1 MKRLFII
8 CASLTVS
15 FTAMAQDLK
24 LWYSRPAQQWTDALP
39 IGNSRMGAMVFGG
52 VEQETLQL
60 NEETFWSGGPHNN
73 LNPKGRYALDQ
84 IRQLIFNDKF
94 KDATKLIDD
103 NFNTPQNGMRY
114 LPLGNLKLKFAY
126 NVTGTLPLGG
136 DGGELP
142 LYYRDLNLENA
153 TTTVRYKVGDV
164 EYTRTAFASMT
175 DNVIVMRIEASKKGA
190 LSFNLGY
197 DCPQDLKPSIS
208 VKGNQLTM
216 RCQGVEQ
223 EQIPAALN
231 AECRIVV
238 KADGKVIPT
247 GEKTAGSAGTSL
259 DINRATVATIYIIGA
274 TNFVN
279 YHDVSG
285 NASKRCET
293 MMKAALKKSYNQLL
307 ADHIDK
313 YCEQFDRV
321 HLDIPATKASEAETD
336 VRVKKFNETDDLN
349 LIALLYQYGRYLLIS
364 SSQPG
369 GQAANLQG
377 IWNGSM
383 KAPWD
388 SKYTIN
394 INAEMNYWPA
404 EVTNLSEC
412 HEPFFSLV
420 NDLST
425 TGAEAAKTL
434 YGANGWV
441 AHHNTD
447 IWRIAGPVDG
457 AHYGMWPNGGA
468 WAAQH
473 LWQHYLFTGD
483 KDFLRK
489 HYPALKGTADF
500 YMSHLTKH
508 PKYGWLVT
516 APSMSPEHGYRGAG
530 TSITA
535 GCTMDNQIAFDALN
549 STLLATKALGGNS
562 QYEDSLTH
570 TLALLPPMQIGRHN
584 QVQEWLVDA
593 DDPKDGHRHI
603 SHLYGLYPSN
613 QISPTQSPLLFHAAR
628 NTLIQRGDMATGWSI
643 GWKINFWARM
653 LDGDHAF
660 KIIRNMLCL
669 LPSDAVA
676 KDYPNGRTY
685 PNLFDAHPPFQIDGN
700 FGFTAGVSEMLLQSH
715 DGAVHLLPALPEQ
728 WNKGSVR
735 GLVARGAFVVDIE
748 WDGSQLSKARIISRR
763 GGTLRLRSF
772 VPLHGEGLKAASGTC
787 PNELL
792 APAAIKSPKVSDEIR
807 PQSPIFPKIYEYDIV
822 TTPGQIINVNR

>member
-1 MKRLFII
+1 MKKLFNLCLLLSIGM
-8 CASLTVS
+8 
-15 FTAMAQDLK
+15 TALAQDLK
-24 LWYSRPAQQWTDALP
+24 LWYSRPAEHWTDALP

-60 NEETFWSGGPHNN
+60 NEETFWAGGPHNN
-73 LNPKGRYALDQ
+73 LNPKGRYALDN
-84 IRQLIFNDKF
+84 IRQLVFNDKF
-94 KDATKLIDD
+94 AEAQKMI
-103 NFNTPQNGMRY
+103 NENYNTPQNGMRFLPFGNVILNFNY
-114 LPLGNLKLKFAY
+114 KPGASLPL
-126 NVTGTLPLGG
+126 VG
-136 DGGELP
+136 DGGK
-142 LYYRDLNLENA
+142 LYYRDLNIEDA
-153 TTTVRYKVGDV
+153 TSTVRYKVGEV
-164 EYTRTAFASMT
+164 EYTRTAFASLA
-175 DNVIVMRIEASKKGA
+175 DDVIVMRIEASKKKA
-190 LSFNLGY
+190 LSFSLSY
-197 DCPQDLKPSIS
+197 DCPEALQPQVS
-208 VKGNQLTM
+208 VKGAQLTM
-216 RCQGVEQ
+216 RCKGVEQ
-223 EQIPAALN
+223 EGIPAALN
-231 AECRIVV
+231 AECLITI
-238 KADGKVIPT
+238 KADGKVKAVAADGNGSKLT
-247 GEKTAGSAGTSL
+247 VNDATA
-259 DINRATVATIYIIGA
+259 ATIYIIGA

-285 NASKRCET
+285 NAAKRCEA
-293 MMKAALKKSYNQLL
+293 MMNKALKKSYKQLF
-307 ADHIDK
+307 ADHTEK
-313 YCEQFDRV
+313 YCEQFGRV
-321 HLDIPATKASEAETD
+321 ELDIPMTKASEAETD
-336 VRVKKFNETDDLN
+336 VRVKNFNQSDDLN

-377 IWNGSM
+377 VWNGGM
-383 KAPWD
+383 YAPWD

-420 NDLST
+420 NDLAT
-425 TGAEAAKTL
+425 TGAEAAKVL
-434 YGANGWV
+434 YGAKGWV

-447 IWRIAGPVDG
+447 LWRIAGPVDG

-489 HYPALKGTADF
+489 CYPVLRGSADF
-500 YMSHLTKH
+500 YMSHLVKH

-516 APSMSPEHGYRGAG
+516 VPSMSPEHGYRGAG
-530 TSITA
+530 STITA

-549 STLLATKALGGNS
+549 STLLATKVLGGNKL
-562 QYEDSLTH
+562 YEDSLTH
-570 TLALLPPMQIGRHN
+570 TLALLPPMQIGKHN

-593 DDPKDGHRHI
+593 DDPKDEHRHI

-613 QISPTQSPLLFHAAR
+613 QISPTLNPQLFQAAR

-653 LDGDHAF
+653 LDGNHAF
-660 KIIRNMLCL
+660 NIIRNMLCL

-676 KDYPNGRTY
+676 KEYPNGRTY

-728 WNKGSVR
+728 WKKGSVK
-735 GLVARGAFVVDIE
+735 GLVARGAFVVDID
-748 WDGSQLSKARIISRR
+748 WDGAQLSKARIISRR
-763 GGTLRLRSF
+763 GGTLRLRSYI
-772 VPLHGEGLKAASGTC
+772 PLKGEGLKAASGSC

-792 APAAIKSPKVSDEIR
+792 TPAEVKAPKVSDEIR
-807 PQSPIFPKIYEYDIV
+807 PQSPVIPRVYEYDIETV
-822 TTPGQIINVNR
+822 PGQIITVTR

>member
-1 MKRLFII
+1 MKKLFTL
-8 CASLTVS
+8 CLSLSLVM
-15 FTAMAQDLK
+15 TAMAQDLK
-24 LWYSRPAQQWTDALP
+24 LWYSRPAKQWTDALP
-39 IGNSRMGAMVFGG
+39 VGNSRMGAMVFGG

-60 NEETFWSGGPHNN
+60 NEETFWAGGPHNN
-73 LNPKGRYALDQ
+73 LNPKGRYALDN
-84 IRQLIFNDKF
+84 IRQLVFNDKF
-94 KDATKLIDD
+94 AEAQKMIDA
-103 NFNTPQNGMRY
+103 NFNTPQNGMRF
-114 LPLGNLKLKFAY
+114 LPLGNVKLNFNY
-126 NVTGTLPLGG
+126 QSGSSLPLGG
-136 DGGELP
+136 EGEG

-153 TTTVRYKVGDV
+153 TATVRYKVGDV
-164 EYTRTAFASMT
+164 EYSRTAFASLA
-175 DNVIVMRIEASKKGA
+175 DDVIILRIEANKKGA

-197 DCPQDLKPSIS
+197 DCPKEFKPSVS

-216 RCQGVEQ
+216 RCEGVEH
-223 EQIPAALN
+223 EGVAAALN
-231 AECRIVV
+231 AECLITV
-238 KADGKVIPT
+238 KADGKVKANDSSIDISR
-247 GEKTAGSAGTSL
+247 ASA
-259 DINRATVATIYIIGA
+259 ATIYIIAA

-285 NASKRCET
+285 NAAKRCQDI
-293 MMKAALKKSYNQLL
+293 MKKAQKKSYAKLL
-307 ADHIDK
+307 ADHIAK

-321 HLDIPATKASEAETD
+321 ALDIPMTKASEAETD
-336 VRVKKFNETDDLN
+336 VRVKNFNQSDDLN

-377 IWNGSM
+377 VWNGGIH
-383 KAPWD
+383 APWD

-420 NDLST
+420 NDLAT
-425 TGAEAAKTL
+425 TGAEAAKVL
-434 YGANGWV
+434 YGAKGWV

-447 IWRIAGPVDG
+447 LWRIAGPVDG

-489 HYPALKGTADF
+489 YYPVLKGSADF
-500 YMSHLTKH
+500 YMSHLVKH

-516 APSMSPEHGYRGAG
+516 VPSMSPEHGYRGAG
-530 TSITA
+530 STITA

-549 STLLATKALGGNS
+549 STLLATKVLGGNAL
-562 QYEDSLTH
+562 YEDSLTH
-570 TLALLPPMQIGRHN
+570 TLALLPPMQIGKHN

-593 DDPKDGHRHI
+593 DDPKDEHRHI

-613 QISPTQSPLLFHAAR
+613 QISPTLNPQLFQAAR

-653 LDGDHAF
+653 LDGNHAF
-660 KIIRNMLCL
+660 NIIRNMLCL

-676 KDYPNGRTY
+676 KEHPNGRTY

-728 WNKGSVR
+728 WRKGSVR
-735 GLVARGAFVVDIE
+735 GLVARGSFVVDIE

-763 GGTLRLRSF
+763 GGTLRLRSYI
-772 VPLHGEGLKAASGTC
+772 PLKGDGLKIASGSC

-792 APAAIKSPKVSDEIR
+792 APAEVKAPKVSDEIR
-807 PQSPIFPKIYEYDIV
+807 PQSPVIPRVYEYDIETV
-822 TTPGQIINVNR
+822 PGQIITVTR

>member
-1 MKRLFII
+1 MKKLFTL
-8 CASLTVS
+8 CLSLSLVM
-15 FTAMAQDLK
+15 TAMAQDLK
-24 LWYSRPAQQWTDALP
+24 LWYSRPAKQWTDALP

-73 LNPKGRYALDQ
+73 LNPKGRYALDN
-84 IRQLIFNDKF
+84 IRQLVFNDKF
-94 KDATKLIDD
+94 AEAQKMIDA
-103 NFNTPQNGMRY
+103 NFNTPQNGMRF
-114 LPLGNLKLKFAY
+114 LPLGNVKLNFNY
-126 NVTGTLPLGG
+126 QSGSSLPLGG
-136 DGGELP
+136 EGEG

-153 TTTVRYKVGDV
+153 TATVRYKVGDV
-164 EYTRTAFASMT
+164 EYSRTAFASLA
-175 DNVIVMRIEASKKGA
+175 DDVIILRIEANKKGA

-197 DCPQDLKPSIS
+197 DCPKELNPSVS
-208 VKGNQLTM
+208 VKGNLLTM
-216 RCQGVEQ
+216 RCEGVEH
-223 EQIPAALN
+223 EGVAAALN
-231 AECRIVV
+231 AECLITV
-238 KADGKVIPT
+238 KADGKVKANDSSI
-247 GEKTAGSAGTSL
+247 
-259 DINRATVATIYIIGA
+259 DISRASTATIYIIGA

-285 NASKRCET
+285 NADKRCQD
-293 MMKAALKKSYNQLL
+293 MMKKALKKSYAKLL
-307 ADHIDK
+307 ADHVDK

-321 HLDIPATKASEAETD
+321 ALDIPMTKASEAETD
-336 VRVKKFNETDDLN
+336 IRVKNFNNSDDLN

-377 IWNGSM
+377 VWNGGM
-383 KAPWD
+383 YAPWD

-420 NDLST
+420 SDLAT
-425 TGAEAAKTL
+425 TGAEAAKVL
-434 YGANGWV
+434 YGAKGWV

-447 IWRIAGPVDG
+447 LWRIAGPVDG

-489 HYPALKGTADF
+489 YYPVLKGSADF
-500 YMSHLTKH
+500 YMSHLVKH

-516 APSMSPEHGYRGAG
+516 VPSMSPEHGYRGAG
-530 TSITA
+530 STITA

-549 STLLATKALGGNS
+549 STLLATKVLGGNAL
-562 QYEDSLTH
+562 YEDSLTH
-570 TLALLPPMQIGRHN
+570 TLALLPPMQIGKHN

-593 DDPKDGHRHI
+593 DNPKDDHRHI

-613 QISPTQSPLLFHAAR
+613 QISPTLNPQLFQAAR

-653 LDGDHAF
+653 LDGNHAF
-660 KIIRNMLCL
+660 NIIRNMLCL
-669 LPSDAVA
+669 LPSDAAA
-676 KDYPNGRTY
+676 KEHPNGRTY

-728 WNKGSVR
+728 WRTGSVK

-748 WDGSQLSKARIISRR
+748 WDGAQLSKARIISRR
-763 GGTLRLRSF
+763 GGTLRLRSYI
-772 VPLHGEGLKAASGTC
+772 PLKGDGLKIASGSC

-792 APAAIKSPKVSDEIR
+792 APAEVKAPKVSDEIR
-807 PQSPIFPKIYEYDIV
+807 PQLPVIPRVYEYDIETV
-822 TTPGQIINVNR
+822 PGQIITVTR

>member
-1 MKRLFII
+1 MKKLFNLCLLLSIG
-8 CASLTVS
+8 V
-15 FTAMAQDLK
+15 TALAQDLK
-24 LWYSRPAQQWTDALP
+24 LWYSRPAEHWTDALP

-60 NEETFWSGGPHNN
+60 NEETFWAGGPHNN
-73 LNPKGRYALDQ
+73 LNPKGRYALDN
-84 IRQLIFNDKF
+84 IRQLVFNDKF
-94 KDATKLIDD
+94 AEAQKMIDE
-103 NFNTPQNGMRY
+103 NFNTPQNGMRFLPFGNVILNFNY
-114 LPLGNLKLKFAY
+114 KPGASLPL
-126 NVTGTLPLGG
+126 VG
-136 DGGELP
+136 DGGK
-142 LYYRDLNLENA
+142 LYYRDLNIENA
-153 TTTVRYKVGDV
+153 TSTVRYKVGEV
-164 EYTRTAFASMT
+164 EYTRTAFASLA
-175 DNVIVMRIEASKKGA
+175 DDVIVMRIEASKKKA
-190 LSFNLGY
+190 LSFSLSY
-197 DCPQDLKPSIS
+197 DCPEALQPQVS
-208 VKGNQLTM
+208 VKGAQLTM
-216 RCQGVEQ
+216 RCKGVEQ
-223 EQIPAALN
+223 EGIPSALN
-231 AECRIVV
+231 AECLITI
-238 KADGKVIPT
+238 KADGKVKAVAAD
-247 GEKTAGSAGTSL
+247 GNGSKLSVNDATA
-259 DINRATVATIYIIGA
+259 ATIYIIGA

-285 NASKRCET
+285 NAAKRCEA
-293 MMKAALKKSYNQLL
+293 MMNKALKKSYKQLF
-307 ADHIDK
+307 ADHTEK
-313 YCEQFDRV
+313 YCEQFGRV
-321 HLDIPATKASEAETD
+321 ELDLPMTKASEAETD
-336 VRVKKFNETDDLN
+336 VRVKNFNQSDDLN
-349 LIALLYQYGRYLLIS
+349 LVALLYQYGRYLLIS

-377 IWNGSM
+377 VWNGGM
-383 KAPWD
+383 YAPWD

-404 EVTNLSEC
+404 EVANLSEC

-420 NDLST
+420 SDLAT
-425 TGAEAAKTL
+425 TGAEAAKVL
-434 YGANGWV
+434 YGAKGWV

-447 IWRIAGPVDG
+447 IWRISGPVDG
-457 AHYGMWPNGGA
+457 AYFGMWPNGGA

-489 HYPALKGTADF
+489 YYPVLKGSADF
-500 YMSHLTKH
+500 YMSHFVKH

-516 APSMSPEHGYRGAG
+516 APSMSPEHGYHGAG
-530 TSITA
+530 STITA

-549 STLLATKALGGNS
+549 STLLATKVLGGNS
-562 QYEDSLTH
+562 QYEDSLAN

-593 DDPKDGHRHI
+593 DNPKDDHRHI

-613 QISPTQSPLLFHAAR
+613 QISPTLNPQLFQAAR

-653 LDGDHAF
+653 LDGNHAF
-660 KIIRNMLCL
+660 NIIRNMLCL

-676 KDYPNGRTY
+676 KEYPNGRTY

-728 WNKGSVR
+728 WKKGSVK

-763 GGTLRLRSF
+763 GGTLRLRSYI
-772 VPLHGEGLKAASGTC
+772 PLKGEGLKVASGSC
-787 PNELL
+787 PNVLL
-792 APAAIKSPKVSDEIR
+792 APANVKSPKVSDEIR
-807 PQSPIFPKIYEYDIV
+807 PQSPVLPRVYEYDIETV
-822 TTPGQIINVNR
+822 PGQIITVTR

>member
-1 MKRLFII
+1 MKKLFTL
-8 CASLTVS
+8 CLSLSLVM
-15 FTAMAQDLK
+15 TAMAQDLK
-24 LWYSRPAQQWTDALP
+24 LWYSRPAKQWTDALP

-60 NEETFWSGGPHNN
+60 NEETFWAGGPHNN
-73 LNPKGRYALDQ
+73 LNPKGRYALDN
-84 IRQLIFNDKF
+84 IRQLVFNDKF
-94 KDATKLIDD
+94 AEAQKMIDA
-103 NFNTPQNGMRY
+103 NFNTPQNGMRF
-114 LPLGNLKLKFAY
+114 LPLGNVKLNFNYQSGSSIPK
-126 NVTGTLPLGG
+126 
-136 DGGELP
+136 GGEGEG

-153 TTTVRYKVGDV
+153 TATVRYKVGDV
-164 EYTRTAFASMT
+164 EYSRTAFASLA
-175 DNVIVMRIEASKKGA
+175 DDVIVLRIEANKKGA

-197 DCPQDLKPSIS
+197 DCPKEFNPSVS
-208 VKGNQLTM
+208 VKGNLLTM
-216 RCQGVEQ
+216 RCEGVEH
-223 EQIPAALN
+223 EGVAAALN
-231 AECRIVV
+231 AECLITV
-238 KADGKVIPT
+238 KADGKVKANDSSI
-247 GEKTAGSAGTSL
+247 
-259 DINRATVATIYIIGA
+259 DISRASTATIYIIGA

-285 NASKRCET
+285 NADKRCQD
-293 MMKAALKKSYNQLL
+293 MMKKALKKSYAKLL
-307 ADHIDK
+307 ADHVDK

-321 HLDIPATKASEAETD
+321 ALDIPMTKASEAETD
-336 VRVKKFNETDDLN
+336 IRVKNFNNSDDLN

-377 IWNGSM
+377 VWNGGM
-383 KAPWD
+383 YAPWD

-420 NDLST
+420 NDLAT
-425 TGAEAAKTL
+425 TGAEAAKVL
-434 YGANGWV
+434 YGAKGWV

-447 IWRIAGPVDG
+447 LWRIAGPVDG

-489 HYPALKGTADF
+489 YYPVLKGSADF
-500 YMSHLTKH
+500 YMSHLVKH

-516 APSMSPEHGYRGAG
+516 VPSMSPEHGYRGAG
-530 TSITA
+530 STITA

-549 STLLATKALGGNS
+549 STLLATKVLGGNAL
-562 QYEDSLTH
+562 YEDSLTH
-570 TLALLPPMQIGRHN
+570 TLALLPPMQIGKHN

-593 DDPKDGHRHI
+593 DNPKDDHRHI

-613 QISPTQSPLLFHAAR
+613 QISPTLNPQLFQAAR

-653 LDGDHAF
+653 LDGNHAF
-660 KIIRNMLCL
+660 NIIRNMLCL
-669 LPSDAVA
+669 LPSDAAA
-676 KDYPNGRTY
+676 KEHPNGRTY

-728 WNKGSVR
+728 WRTGSVK

-748 WDGSQLSKARIISRR
+748 WDGAQLSKARIISRR
-763 GGTLRLRSF
+763 GGTLRLRSYI
-772 VPLHGEGLKAASGTC
+772 PLKGDGLKIASGSC

-792 APAAIKSPKVSDEIR
+792 APAEVKAPKVSDEIR
-807 PQSPIFPKIYEYDIV
+807 PQSPVIPRVYEYDIETV
-822 TTPGQIINVNR
+822 PGQIITVTR